1 MSSEPFEGRIPKT
14 AIFDQTDC
22 YFMPQKRVLLV
33 DDHQLII
40 DGLRGFIETNPD
52 YKVVGEA
59 NNGVEAIR
67 LASVLNPD
75 VILMDIEMPEMSGI
89 QACEEIKKI
98 KPETKIIIVSMHHEK
113 QLIRKLIDQGAD
125 GYLLK
130 NSQQQEVMEAIVKAL
145 NNEPYFSEEV
155 NQVLSE
161 KNSPKTGST
170 NSEISLLS
178 QLTEREI
185 EILKLVAQG
194 MTNKEV
200 GDALDISHR
209 TVDTHRT
216 NLMKKLDVTNVAGL
230 IRIAFKNGL
239 IN

>member
-1 MSSEPFEGRIPKT
+1 
-14 AIFDQTDC
+14 
-22 YFMPQKRVLLV
+22 MPQKRVLLV

-40 DGLRGFIETNPD
+40 DGLRGFIETNPY

-59 NNGVEAIR
+59 NNGVDAIR
-67 LASVLNPD
+67 LASVLDPH

-98 KPETKIIIVSMHHEK
+98 KPDTKIIIVSMHNEK
-113 QLIRKLIDQGAD
+113 QLIKKLIDQGAD

-130 NSQQQEVMEAIVKAL
+130 NSQQKEVMEAIEKAL
-145 NNEPYFSEEV
+145 QNEPYFSEDV
-155 NQVLSE
+155 TQVLANKTPV
-161 KNSPKTGST
+161 KNSGGQ
-170 NSEISLLS
+170 SETSLISN
-178 QLTEREI
+178 LTEREI

-194 MTNKEV
+194 LTNKEV

-239 IN
+239 IS

>member
-1 MSSEPFEGRIPKT
+1 
-14 AIFDQTDC
+14 
-22 YFMPQKRVLLV
+22 MPQKRVLLV

-52 YKVVGEA
+52 YKVIGEA

-67 LASVLNPD
+67 LASVLDPH

-98 KPETKIIIVSMHHEK
+98 KPDTKIIIVSMHNEK
-113 QLIRKLIDQGAD
+113 QLIKKLIDQGAD

-130 NSQQQEVMEAIVKAL
+130 NSQQKEVMEAIEKAL
-145 NNEPYFSEEV
+145 QNEPYFSEDV
-155 NQVLSE
+155 TQVLANKTPV
-161 KNSPKTGST
+161 KNSVAQ
-170 NSEISLLS
+170 SETSLISN
-178 QLTEREI
+178 LTEREI

-194 MTNKEV
+194 LTNKEV
-200 GDALDISHR
+200 GDTLDISHR

-239 IN
+239 IS

>member
-1 MSSEPFEGRIPKT
+1 M
-14 AIFDQTDC
+14 D
-22 YFMPQKRVLLV
+22 QKRVLLV

-40 DGLRGFIETNPD
+40 DGLRGFIETNPAFM
-52 YKVVGEA
+52 VVGEA
-59 NNGVEAIR
+59 NTGTEAVR
-67 LASVLNPD
+67 LASVLNPH

-89 QACEEIKKI
+89 QACEEIKKNN
-98 KPETKIIIVSMHHEK
+98 PEIKIIIVSMHNEK
-113 QLIRKLIDQGAD
+113 QLIKKLIDQGAD

-130 NSQQQEVMEAIVKAL
+130 NSQQQEVMDAL
-145 NNEPYFSEEV
+145 EKVLKNQSYFSQDV
-155 NQVLSE
+155 TLSLLDKSGS
-161 KNSPKTGST
+161 KNVADTLGTGRDL
-170 NSEISLLS
+170 SLQNLS

-194 MTNKEV
+194 MTNKEI

-230 IRIAFKNGL
+230 IRFAFKNGL
-239 IN
+239 IT